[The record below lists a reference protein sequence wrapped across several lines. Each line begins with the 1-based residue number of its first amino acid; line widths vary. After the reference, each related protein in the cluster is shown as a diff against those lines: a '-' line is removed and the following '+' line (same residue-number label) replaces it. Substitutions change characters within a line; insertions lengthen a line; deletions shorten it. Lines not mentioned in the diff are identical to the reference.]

1 LEERAEEGETIVLS
15 RFRLPSPALVIAS
28 IALILAVGG
37 GSFAL
42 AISDHKQDK
51 RIAKRIANRQIRR
64 KAHTL
69 QVKHARVARRAK
81 FAGEATNAGSVNGV
95 VVKQFSVKVQP
106 NQPGVVLAD
115 TGIAQL
121 RGTCDGG
128 QHGVLLTK
136 DVGSPPLVFGST
148 AAAGNSNTVH
158 NHGAADFSGTQTI
171 DAGNGAGASI
181 GHAEVTSTDGHV
193 NTFEFLGRDA
203 SNFSPGE
210 NVCVF
215 SGTVSYH

>member
-1 LEERAEEGETIVLS
+1 MLS
-15 RFRLPSPALVIAS
+15 RFRRLPSPALVIAS
-28 IALILAVGG
+28 IALIVAVGG

-42 AISDHKQDK
+42 AISDKKSD
-51 RIAKRIANRQIRR
+51 KRIANRQIHRL
-64 KAHTL
+64 AHTL

-81 FAGEATNAGSVNGV
+81 FATQAADAGSVNGV

-106 NQPGVVLAD
+106 NQPGTVLID

-136 DVGSPPLVFGST
+136 DVGAPPLVFGSS
-148 AAAGNSNTVH
+148 AAVGSSNNVV
-158 NHGAADFSGTQTI
+158 NHGAADFSGTQHV
-171 DAGNGAGASI
+171 DAGSGAVASI

-193 NTFEFLGRDA
+193 MTFEFLGRDA
-203 SNFSPGE
+203 PNFSPGE

-215 SGTVSYH
+215 SGTASYH